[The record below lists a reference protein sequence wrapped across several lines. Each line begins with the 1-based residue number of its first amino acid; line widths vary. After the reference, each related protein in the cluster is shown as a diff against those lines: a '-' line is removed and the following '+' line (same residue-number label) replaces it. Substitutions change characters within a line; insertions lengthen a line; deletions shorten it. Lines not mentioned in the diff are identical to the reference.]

1 MMASRLCFG
10 VAGAIVAHEEA
21 HPQSSLPLSFLH
33 SVSDDCSSS
42 AGGGTL
48 QIWCIIDLLYRPEE
62 EVLAELDE
70 FRSNVAACSPTP
82 TKDFNHSA

>member
-10 VAGAIVAHEEA
+10 VAGAILTKKLTHNR
-21 HPQSSLPLSFLH
+21 PSLCLSST
-33 SVSDDCSSS
+33 DDCSSS